1 MRICYVQEGNS
12 LWGGVKVVFEQAEA
26 LQERGHEVVILSKDE
41 PPNWYDVQV
50 PLRQVESF
58 SPASIPESDFVI
70 GTFWTTIR
78 PVVEAEKG
86 CPVHLC
92 QGYEGGYSAYASD
105 SQKIAEVYR
114 LPILTLTVHEPLS
127 RFLWERF
134 RKKAHTVGQGIDHR
148 IFYPQE
154 TSRSTPPWRILLPGP
169 YEVDW
174 KGVCD
179 GLLALRTLKAELPL
193 WTVRVSQFPKSAEE
207 EQLGVTD
214 EYHYHLPAKEMSAL
228 YRSCDVMLAP
238 SWTQEGFGLPVLEAM
253 ACGVPVAMSNIP
265 SFRGFAPGIDW
276 AFFFAERDI
285 TGMQNAL
292 RQLLQDQTLRTCLRT
307 RGREVARAYTFARVA
322 ERIEHVFMGEGKT

>member
-1 MRICYVQEGNS
+1 VQEENS

-26 LQERGHEVVILSKDE
+26 LQERGHEIIILSKDG
-41 PPNWYDVQV
+41 PPNWYDVRV
-50 PLRQVESF
+50 PLRRVKSF

-92 QGYEGGYSAYASD
+92 QGYEGAYSAYASH
-105 SQKIAEVYR
+105 SRKIEEVYH

-127 RFLWERF
+127 HFLWERF
-134 RKKAHTVGQGIDHR
+134 RKKAHTVGQGVDHR
-148 IFYPQE
+148 VFYPE
-154 TSRSTPPWRILLPGP
+154 AADKRTPPWRILLPGP

-174 KGVCD
+174 KGVGD
-179 GLLALRTLKAELPL
+179 GLLALGALKTELPL
-193 WTVRVSQFPKSAEE
+193 WVVRVSQFPKSTEE

-214 EYHYHLPAKEMSAL
+214 EYHHHLSAGEMRAL
-228 YRSCDVMLAP
+228 YHSCDVLLAP

-265 SFRGFAPGIDW
+265 SFRGFAPGTDW

-285 TGMQNAL
+285 AGMQSAL
-292 RQLLQDQTLRTCLRT
+292 RQLLKNRALRTGLQS
-307 RGREVARAYTFARVA
+307 RGLEVARAYSFTRVA
-322 ERIEHVFMGEGKT
+322 ERIERVFLGGGEG